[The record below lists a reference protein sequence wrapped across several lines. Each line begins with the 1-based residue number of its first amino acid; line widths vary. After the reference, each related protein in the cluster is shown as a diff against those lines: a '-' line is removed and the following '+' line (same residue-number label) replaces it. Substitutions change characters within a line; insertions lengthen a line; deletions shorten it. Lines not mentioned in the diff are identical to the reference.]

1 MKNSKKGFGLVTTIV
16 IAAVLFILTAALLT
30 AAVLSMRLTTENINQ
45 RQAYLNAKSALG
57 VVAAYYLNA
66 SPEDLDNSGL
76 PVGKEADYFAFDA
89 DDGTFAQGFT
99 KVAGLDEASEK
110 KTYVKAAYTEEARA
124 LKLTAVAKYMGNGH
138 AADQSLQLSRTY
150 DVGYD
155 QNNRITTAVRRLETG
170 GEIRYVTVHVRP
182 YPGSALHPYL
192 YTWAYGDGTEDQ
204 QPNLDRTETLLSGGW
219 GDSDMP
225 TDLQGPQ
232 GAMYEEGNGWYY
244 YTLEITDPQIH
255 YFNAIVSKKGALR
268 ESGDNHAQTHE
279 MFNLPV
285 TQETY
290 QDVYITLNHKTNDF
304 TDFRGTTLDGKTQ
317 PNSLTQYVTSYVEAD
332 YTTVHVRMQGEV
344 TDSWSAAP
352 QLAVQNVDGSPLVD
366 KNLTSY
372 MDVVETVYTGG
383 AMQYEG
389 YGWYRINVPT
399 DGDFIFTLTG
409 SLNGENIQVD
419 AGAVSG
425 GTDHEIWVAVNK
437 NGSAAVEN
445 DETSANRAFQEWGD
459 STAGDYTTVNVKG
472 LALEEGGAAQVEI
485 DYYLPPDDSG
495 FTGMWTSQEQPMASN
510 KGGKVQYYNVYMQ
523 KYKDSKNQLQ
533 SRSYTTYG
541 DETVRAGNSRTC
553 YYEEWYS
560 FKIPTTE
567 SYTVAFRGLSG
578 QSPAKETVPVQNMTG
593 NIWITLDTDQEI
605 NGQLSDLS
613 VYTFDPE
620 ENYAQGTTNVYFRDA
635 LEWAEPGG
643 SIYAYSWG
651 TETAEWPGT
660 KMQYDREEG
669 LYYIELASSSPFI
682 IFNDGTQDRNTARQT
697 GILSLQGVEGK
708 ILYDNKTATWENYIH
723 PKTQLE
729 QAIQDAVAEL
739 NRSTV
744 KGVDADGNQG
754 IEEVFFTVLQGIDGN
769 SGVIQEAEA
778 ILQDTSAT
786 SEQYREQAETLNR
799 YVAAVHSCSEAV
811 HQARTYLPGYDEY
824 ALYHAN
830 DIVFTQDSLQTL
842 RDAHKEV
849 MLVYGDSG
857 VSYTEI
863 ASSALAL
870 QRVMDNMEQ
879 LLTGAEEG
887 GAPGASQAIVALMDR
902 AGWTAEASPLY
913 RVRGEKYREDTPV
926 TNVTGFDEKVIY
938 TNSQG
943 YYLYYISFSEEQN
956 TARNVQFT
964 VNANQSVPLDKI
976 RAGEIWVYD
985 NQKETWSKSGG
996 DDSVVVYTSSISGSR
1011 GEEKL
1016 YQSKTGESFQLVFL
1030 YDTTVTYDGASYVIF
1045 AGVYPISV
1053 RDYPDGINLF
1063 SAKAKDFFT
1072 NPEQFGMAYGGKDAF
1087 AADVGWV
1094 TADGTLTSAGSSSSD
1109 YIDEAVNFLVGGRL
1123 AAYTPTQGLSNASLT
1138 AAELE
1143 AAGAGHSMTGSNGQF
1158 PSFAAYRAESIH
1170 FRWVQQG
1177 VTGKM
1182 PDLTGKDVSFYSETI
1197 TFACTELS
1205 VYETASGALRGSFKV
1220 GKAENTGDF
1229 DHTIRFY
1236 TDVQIHII
1244 KPDGLVD
1251 TQKSFMIRSG
1261 TYKLRGEVDLFAFN
1275 EELNKGTDGKVR
1287 SVDFMNLTGGSYSH
1301 D

>member
-1 MKNSKKGFGLVTTIV
+1 MKNTKRGFGLVTTIV

-30 AAVLSMRLTTENINQ
+30 AAVLSMRLTTENIDQ

-66 SPEDLDNSGL
+66 SPDDPDNSGL
-76 PVGKEADYFAFDA
+76 PVGEEADYFVFDA

-99 KVAGLDEASEK
+99 KVAGLDEASGK
-110 KTYVKAAYTEEARA
+110 KTYVKAAYTEEAHT
-124 LKLTAVAKYMGNGH
+124 LKLTAVAKYMGGGQ
-138 AADQSLQLSRTY
+138 AAPQSLQLSRTY

-155 QNNRITTAVRRLETG
+155 ENNRITTAVRRVETG
-170 GEIRYVTVHVRP
+170 GGTRYVTVHVRP
-182 YPGSALHPYL
+182 YPGSALSPYL

-204 QPNLDRTETLLSGGW
+204 QPDLDRAETLLSGGW

-225 TDLQGPQ
+225 ADLQGPQ
-232 GAMYEEGNGWYY
+232 GAMDEEGNGWYY

-255 YFNAIVSKKGALR
+255 YFNAIISKKGALR

-279 MFNLPV
+279 LFNLPV

-290 QDVYITLNHKTNDF
+290 QDVYITLNNKTNDF

-332 YTTVHVRMQGEV
+332 HTTVHVRMQGEV

-352 QLAVQNVDGSPLVD
+352 QIAVQNVDGSVLVD
-366 KNLTSY
+366 RNLTSY
-372 MDVVETVYTGG
+372 MDTVETVYTGG

-389 YGWYRINVPT
+389 YGWYRIDVPT
-399 DGDFIFTLTG
+399 NGDFVFTLTG
-409 SLNGENIQVD
+409 SLDGENIQVD
-419 AGAVSG
+419 AGTVNG
-425 GTDHEIWVAVNK
+425 GTDNEIWVAVDK
-437 NGSAAVEN
+437 NGTVAVEN
-445 DETSANRAFQEWGD
+445 DEASANRKFQEWGD

-472 LALEEGGAAQVEI
+472 LALGEDSAAQVGI
-485 DYYLPPDDSG
+485 DYYLPQDDSG
-495 FTGMWTSQEQPMASN
+495 FTGTWTMQGQPMASN

-523 KYKDSKNQLQ
+523 KYKDSENQLQ

-560 FKIPTTE
+560 FKIPTTGN
-567 SYTVAFRGLSG
+567 YTVAFRGLSG
-578 QSPAKETVPVQNMTG
+578 QYPDQETVPVQNMTG
-593 NIWITLDTDQEI
+593 NIWITLDTDQET

-620 ENYAQGTTNVYFRDA
+620 ENYAQGTTNVYFRDT
-635 LEWAEPGG
+635 LGWTEQGG
-643 SIYAYSWG
+643 GIYAYSWG
-651 TETAEWPGT
+651 TETADWPGT
-660 KMQYDREEG
+660 RMQYDREEG

-682 IFNDGTQDRNTARQT
+682 IFNDGTQNRATAQQT
-697 GILSLQGVEGK
+697 EILSLQGVEGK

-729 QAIQDAVAEL
+729 QAIQDAVAAL

-754 IEEVFFTVLQGIDGN
+754 IEEVFFTVLQGVDGS
-769 SGVIQEAEA
+769 SGIIQEAEK
-778 ILQDTSAT
+778 ILNDPLST
-786 SEQYREQAETLNR
+786 SEQYREQTETLNR
-799 YVAAVHSCSEAV
+799 YVAAVRSCSEAV
-811 HQARTYLPGYDEY
+811 YQARTYLPGYDEY
-824 ALYHAN
+824 ALYHADN
-830 DIVFTQDSLQTL
+830 IVFTQDSLQTL
-842 RDAHKEV
+842 KDAHKEV
-849 MLVYGDSG
+849 MLVYEDSG

-870 QRVMDNMEQ
+870 RRVMDNMEQ
-879 LLTGAEEG
+879 VLTGAEEG

-902 AGWTAEASPLY
+902 AGWSGEASPLY
-913 RVRGEKYREDTPV
+913 RVKGEKYKDGTQI
-926 TNVTGFDEKVIY
+926 TNVAGFDEKVIY

-943 YYLYYISFSEEQN
+943 YYLYYISFTGEQD

-976 RAGEIWVYD
+976 KAGEIWVYD
-985 NQKETWSKSGG
+985 NQKETWSASSS
-996 DDSVVVYTSSISGSR
+996 DDSVVIYTSSISGSR
-1011 GEEKL
+1011 GEEKI
-1016 YQSKTGESFQLVFL
+1016 YQSETGEGFQLVFL

-1045 AGVYPISV
+1045 AGVYPISAS
-1053 RDYPDGINLF
+1053 DYPDGINLF

-1072 NPEQFGMAYGGKDAF
+1072 NPEQFGMAAGGKDAS

-1094 TADGTLTSAGSSSSD
+1094 ADDGTLASAGPAGS
-1109 YIDEAVNFLVGGRL
+1109 IDEAVNFLVGGKL

-1158 PSFAAYRAESIH
+1158 PSFAVYYAKSIH

-1177 VTGKM
+1177 VTGEM
-1182 PDLTGKDVSFYSETI
+1182 PDLTDKDVSFYSDNI

-1205 VYETASGALRGSFKV
+1205 VYETGSGVLRGSFKV
-1220 GKAENTGDF
+1220 GKAEGMGNF

-1236 TDVQIHII
+1236 TDVQINII
-1244 KPDGLVD
+1244 KPDGSVD

-1275 EELNKGTDGKVR
+1275 EELEKGTDGKVR
-1287 SVDFMNLTGGSYSH
+1287 SVDLMNLTGGSYSH